1 MIMILYCFLILNQPK
16 QFVLNLFMQNP
27 KNNEKGTEI
36 VVFFFFKNNR
46 TNHYQESLVK
56 GM

>member
-36 VVFFFFKNNR
+36 VVFFFFFK
-46 TNHYQESLVK
+46 
-56 GM
+56 

>member
-46 TNHYQESLVK
+46 TNHYQERLVK